1 MPLEWPLF
9 WEGKLV
15 WGRVRGST
23 KAFMCTNSLTTEVMS
38 WLEYTPLME
47 RGQKVAHVGGSTR
60 LEAI

>member
-23 KAFMCTNSLTTEVMS
+23 KAFMCTNSLTTKVMS
-38 WLEYTPLME
+38 WLE
-47 RGQKVAHVGGSTR
+47 RWQKVAHVGGSTR